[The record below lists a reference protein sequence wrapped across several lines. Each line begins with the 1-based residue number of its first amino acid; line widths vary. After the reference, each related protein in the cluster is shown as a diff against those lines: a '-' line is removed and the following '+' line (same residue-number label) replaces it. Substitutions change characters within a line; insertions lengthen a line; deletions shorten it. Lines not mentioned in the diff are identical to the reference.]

1 MQLAFLLLVL
11 VIAEL
16 VVSVWLLARH
26 KLYLSQIEDLKAM
39 VDKNES
45 VSPAEDAPE
54 LPDNSTLAVQ
64 ALASAVEVAN
74 NATPEEVEQAKA
86 ILSAL
91 GIE

>member
-45 VSPAEDAPE
+45 VSPVEDAPE
-54 LPDNSTLAVQ
+54 LPDLFS
-64 ALASAVEVAN
+64 LASAAEVAK